1 MSLKTF
7 HLIFISASTALAFGC
22 GVWGLRDFFSE
33 GGRAW
38 DLIFGLGSVMAGVGL
53 LIYERFFLKKL
64 KNVSYL

>member
-22 GVWGLRDFFSE
+22 GVWGLRDFFSAA
-33 GGRAW
+33 GRAW
-38 DLIFGLGSVMAGVGL
+38 DLIFGLGSVIVGVGL

>member
-1 MSLKTF
+1 
-7 HLIFISASTALAFGC
+7 
-22 GVWGLRDFFSE
+22 VLRDFFSA

-38 DLIFGLGSVMAGVGL
+38 DLIFGLGSVIVGVGL